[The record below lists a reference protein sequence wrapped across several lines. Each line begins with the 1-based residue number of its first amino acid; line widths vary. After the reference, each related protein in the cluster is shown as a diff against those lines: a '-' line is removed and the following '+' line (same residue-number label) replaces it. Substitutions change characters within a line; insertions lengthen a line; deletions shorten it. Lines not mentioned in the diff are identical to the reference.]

1 MTLIANDTSP
11 LDDVWVAL
19 DLETTGLSADNDD
32 IIEVGAV
39 KFQGP
44 TLVDTFQ
51 TFVNPD
57 RRLSDFIR
65 RYTGIAQADVD
76 GAPPFSRVAGGLAS
90 FVGAAPILGH
100 NLAFDTGFLDK
111 NGLRL
116 VNPRCDTWDLAYVLN
131 PGWSEYSLGRLAAR
145 MDVAHVQPHRAL
157 DDAKATW
164 GVFLNLYDKLSSVE
178 LSTLAEMQRLS
189 ARSPWVLSYLLRRL
203 EAYQIA
209 TMPRSGNGLSLESGA
224 VAEPSTGIRGG
235 PGITGFDAPAIAK
248 RLKGGRPLRPN
259 QETRR
264 VDADFVASLLEDRG
278 AMSRS
283 IPEFEERPEQVA
295 MARAVADAINE
306 NKRLIVEAGTG
317 VGKTLAYLLPA
328 ALYALENNKRVVVST
343 NTINLQEQLLSKDVP
358 LAVRALEGLGGD
370 TSADLTFTQL
380 KGRANYLC
388 LRRWHHL
395 RSSDAPTEHEAR
407 LLAKTLVWLQSTS
420 TGDRSELNLG
430 HRSAGAPWERLSA
443 QAAPE
448 CQGVNGVCFLRSA
461 RERAAASHV
470 VIVNHALLLS
480 DLTAGGGVIPDY
492 DILIID
498 EAHHLEQEAT
508 RHLGF
513 DLVKSRIDD
522 QVQSLTGDGGVFAG
536 AMAAFRGSTA
546 AAGRRSTV
554 EQQAID
560 AAALVSRARENVA
573 KLFASLA
580 SLIRGGDDG
589 DRGQERELR
598 ITTSTRAQPDWS
610 SLEILWEN
618 VDLSLSEIDQ
628 SLQRLRVALDG
639 LEDAGLIDYDG
650 LLNELANMTQS
661 NADLRLKLTEVI
673 PHPTPESVYWVTRDP
688 RNDDLTLRAAPLHVG
703 DILESLLFAQKD
715 CVVMTSATLSAN
727 GTFDHV
733 RQRTSFTDAE
743 ELLLGSPFDYPNAA
757 MLCVPNDMPEPN
769 SWAYQTALEQAV
781 TDAAVA
787 ANGRTMALFTSHAS
801 LQTTASA
808 VRADLQASG
817 INVLAQGVDGSP
829 QQLVRRFL
837 ADPSSLLLGT
847 SSFWEGVD
855 LPGDSLKVVLVA
867 RLPFS
872 VPTEPVFA
880 ARSEHYDDPF
890 YEYAVPQSVLRLR
903 QGFGRLIRT
912 KSDRGVAIILDRRI
926 VSRRYGKAFIDSLPP
941 ATLRSCDLH
950 ELGEQVKRWIEV

>member
-1 MTLIANDTSP
+1 M
-11 LDDVWVAL
+11 
-19 DLETTGLSADNDD
+19 
-32 IIEVGAV
+32 
-39 KFQGP
+39 
-44 TLVDTFQ
+44 
-51 TFVNPD
+51 
-57 RRLSDFIR
+57 
-65 RYTGIAQADVD
+65 
-76 GAPPFSRVAGGLAS
+76 
-90 FVGAAPILGH
+90 
-100 NLAFDTGFLDK
+100 
-111 NGLRL
+111 
-116 VNPRCDTWDLAYVLN
+116 
-131 PGWSEYSLGRLAAR
+131 
-145 MDVAHVQPHRAL
+145 
-157 DDAKATW
+157 
-164 GVFLNLYDKLSSVE
+164 
-178 LSTLAEMQRLS
+178 
-189 ARSPWVLSYLLRRL
+189 
-203 EAYQIA
+203 
-209 TMPRSGNGLSLESGA
+209 
-224 VAEPSTGIRGG
+224 
-235 PGITGFDAPAIAK
+235 
-248 RLKGGRPLRPN
+248 
-259 QETRR
+259 
-264 VDADFVASLLEDRG
+264 
-278 AMSRS
+278 
-283 IPEFEERPEQVA
+283 
-295 MARAVADAINE
+295 
-306 NKRLIVEAGTG
+306 
-317 VGKTLAYLLPA
+317 
-328 ALYALENNKRVVVST
+328 
-343 NTINLQEQLLSKDVP
+343 
-358 LAVRALEGLGGD
+358 
-370 TSADLTFTQL
+370 
-380 KGRANYLC
+380 
-388 LRRWHHL
+388 
-395 RSSDAPTEHEAR
+395 
-407 LLAKTLVWLQSTS
+407 
-420 TGDRSELNLG
+420 
-430 HRSAGAPWERLSA
+430 
-443 QAAPE
+443 
-448 CQGVNGVCFLRSA
+448 
-461 RERAAASHV
+461 
-470 VIVNHALLLS
+470 
-480 DLTAGGGVIPDY
+480 
-492 DILIID
+492 
-498 EAHHLEQEAT
+498 
-508 RHLGF
+508 
-513 DLVKSRIDD
+513 
-522 QVQSLTGDGGVFAG
+522 
-536 AMAAFRGSTA
+536 
-546 AAGRRSTV
+546 
-554 EQQAID
+554 
-560 AAALVSRARENVA
+560 
-573 KLFASLA
+573 
-580 SLIRGGDDG
+580 
-589 DRGQERELR
+589 
-598 ITTSTRAQPDWS
+598 
-610 SLEILWEN
+610 EILWEN

-688 RNDDLTLRAAPLHVG
+688 RNDDLTLHAAPLHVG